1 LARSKKERD
10 TCATIVASANG
21 LRFCHPSVRDRPVD
35 TVRRRASDADS
46 PGRGRATRRPRQPR
60 ARISPAP
67 PRRTRP
73 LGWPWP

>member
-35 TVRRRASDADS
+35 TVRRRACDAEPAS
-46 PGRGRATRRPRQPR
+46 AVAELPGA
-60 ARISPAP
+60 PAD
-67 PRRTRP
+67 
-73 LGWPWP
+73 LGLG